1 MNKKVCMLL
10 HEVYPDDIRVSKET
24 KSLIKS
30 GFEIHILCLN
40 RKNESTEE
48 IVNGIHVH
56 RIPIAQ
62 TFFWRGIWD
71 ILLAISFVQPVFLRR
86 LKALHKK
93 ENFALFHV
101 HDLPLAKTAVLAAKK
116 SSNVK
121 VVLDL
126 HENYPEAVKVWFQWK
141 RNPLIRLKNS
151 VFFGF
156 ERWLN
161 YEKTACHEADHL
173 IVVVE
178 EMSDRLVA
186 LHKLPQSKITV
197 VTNSEGQSFLDQERI
212 TNIYDRA
219 SEDFILAYTGGVGPH
234 RGVDVAIE
242 GLGLTKSKNI
252 RLEIT
257 GSLSADSKEWLTNLA
272 TKHKVLDRVR
282 INGYQPFHKFFSY
295 MALADVNLIP
305 HNRNGHTDHTIPH
318 KLFQGMMV
326 GKPVIVSD
334 APPLKRVVKATNS
347 GLIFEAGN
355 AQDFA
360 KQVDLLYDNPEKAKA
375 FGDNGNQATTKGI
388 WNWEHTGKNLVA
400 LYTNLIAN

>member
-1 MNKKVCMLL
+1 MLL

-40 RKNESTEE
+40 RKNESAEE
-48 IVNGIHVH
+48 IVNGIHMH

-101 HDLPLAKTAVLAAKK
+101 HDLPLAKTAILAAKK

-126 HENYPEAVKVWFQWK
+126 HENYPEALKVWFQWK

-161 YEKTACHEADHL
+161 YEKKACHEANHL

-178 EMSDRLVA
+178 EMQERLLT
-186 LHKLPQSKITV
+186 LHKLSKNKISV
-197 VTNSEGQSFLDQERI
+197 VTNSEGQSFLNQERI
-212 TNIYDRA
+212 PDIYERT
-219 SEDFILAYTGGVGPH
+219 SKDFILAYTGGVGPH

-242 GLGLTKSKNI
+242 GLSLTKAKNI

-257 GSLSADSKEWLTNLA
+257 GSLSADSKEWLINLA

-295 MALADVNLIP
+295 MAFADVNLIP

-334 APPLKRVVKATNS
+334 TPPLERVVKATNS

-360 KQVDLLYDNPEKAKA
+360 KQVDLLYDNPAKAKE

-388 WNWEHTGKNLVA
+388 WNWEHTGKNLIE
-400 LYTNLIAN
+400 LYSNLIAS

>member
-40 RKNESTEE
+40 RKNESAEE

-71 ILLAISFVQPVFLRR
+71 ILLAISFVKPVFLRR

-116 SSNVK
+116 ASNVK

-126 HENYPEAVKVWFQWK
+126 HENYPEALKVWFQWK

-197 VTNSEGQSFLDQERI
+197 VTNKILPDLFAEGKSQVSRGKMADDGLFYADEV
-212 TNIYDRA
+212 
-219 SEDFILAYTGGVGPH
+219 LAKHDAEYMPK
-234 RGVDVAIE
+234 E
-242 GLGLTKSKNI
+242 
-252 RLEIT
+252 
-257 GSLSADSKEWLTNLA
+257 LSDTLNKEHA
-272 TKHKVLDRVR
+272 
-282 INGYQPFHKFFSY
+282 
-295 MALADVNLIP
+295 
-305 HNRNGHTDHTIPH
+305 
-318 KLFQGMMV
+318 
-326 GKPVIVSD
+326 PVS
-334 APPLKRVVKATNS
+334 VK
-347 GLIFEAGN
+347 
-355 AQDFA
+355 
-360 KQVDLLYDNPEKAKA
+360 
-375 FGDNGNQATTKGI
+375 KGAY
-388 WNWEHTGKNLVA
+388 E
-400 LYTNLIAN
+400 